1 MLIKQIIKGV
11 IMIGSI
17 SSAGSMPPPPP
28 SNSEAAI
35 TDEQQTALSEIL
47 GEHDSENLTEADAQS
62 IVESLSEAGIQP
74 GQAMASA
81 MSELG
86 FDAAV
91 IGDLAGVGPGAGGE
105 EGSMPPPPP
114 PPQQSSEVI
123 TSMVDYLA
131 ELLEEKLADGTEL
144 TDEDKEEIYAQV
156 SERFGLQEG
165 ESIINTTA

>member
-28 SNSEAAI
+28 PGSEAAI

-47 GEHDSENLTEADAQS
+47 AEYDSENLTEADAQS

-81 MSELG
+81 ISELG
-86 FDAAV
+86 FDAAE

-114 PPQQSSEVI
+114 PPQQYPFSRQRPISTSSRPGI
-123 TSMVDYLA
+123 ALKSSRGASYSPLC
-131 ELLEEKLADGTEL
+131 
-144 TDEDKEEIYAQV
+144 
-156 SERFGLQEG
+156 RPR
-165 ESIINTTA
+165 